1 MRWLFA
7 LWMIMAASVLTA
19 QPVVTSSQVSDASVT
34 IYRDPNR
41 GMGPMNKD
49 WPSGYALISETRTIT
64 IPAGEAI
71 IRFEGVAEGMLP
83 ESAIVTGL
91 PASVRE
97 KNRDARL
104 ISPAG
109 LIGANLKRRVELVR
123 TNTQTGKVTRQD
135 AIIQSG
141 PTGGVILQT
150 EEGVVALG
158 CSGVAERLKYD
169 GLPEGLTA
177 KPTLSV
183 LTTSPKAVTAKVT
196 LTYIAQ
202 GFDWSSNYVAETV
215 PGGNTLKLIG
225 WATLV
230 NGGAQ
235 SFNNARLQLVAGRA
249 NYQQRALQTRD
260 RDPYVRLQCWPM
272 DGTSTYPSWE
282 LDRLELQSKDDLGE
296 IEEMVATG
304 SAVRKNRRAPQ
315 MVMNDYA
322 PAPAPA
328 PPPPPEN
335 LGDLKLYR
343 VSDRVTV
350 AAQATK
356 QVAMVIENKVRFD
369 RVFQANAYYANG
381 FIPTTFTVEATNK
394 KEGGLGLALPAGT
407 IAFYENINGNN
418 LFVGESNAPDYAD
431 GEDVR
436 FVLGQSSMVHSQ
448 GVVTNQSDGGNT
460 HSITIKNANPVA
472 INVEILL
479 PTRPKDKGAKDKG
492 EGFMLKRGQWV
503 WRGSV
508 PANGERIV
516 TYEYAR

>member
-1 MRWLFA
+1 MRLLLT
-7 LWMIMAASVLTA
+7 LWMMITA
-19 QPVVTSSQVSDASVT
+19 DALSAQQVVTSTQVSDASVT

-41 GMGPMNKD
+41 GMGPMNRD
-49 WPSGYALISETRTIT
+49 WPGGYALISETRTIT
-64 IPAGEAI
+64 IPAGDAT

-91 PASVRE
+91 PSSVRE

-109 LIGANLKRRVELVR
+109 LVAANMKRRVELVR
-123 TNTQTGKVTRQD
+123 TNKQTGKVIKQN
-135 AIIQSG
+135 AVIQAG
-141 PTGGVILQT
+141 PTGGIILQT
-150 EEGVVALG
+150 DEGVVALG
-158 CSGVAERLKYD
+158 CEGVAERLRYD
-169 GLPEGLTA
+169 GLPDGLSA

-215 PGGNTLKLIG
+215 PQGNTLKLLG

-235 SFNNARLQLVAGRA
+235 SFSNARLQLVAGRA
-249 NYQQRALQTRD
+249 NYQRRAIQTRD
-260 RDPYVRLQCWPM
+260 RNPYVRLQCWPM
-272 DGTSTYPSWE
+272 DGTSTHPSWE
-282 LDRLELQSKDDLGE
+282 LDRLELESSRDDKIVVTGMMARKSKAMPAMAMDY
-296 IEEMVATG
+296 
-304 SAVRKNRRAPQ
+304 SAQA
-315 MVMNDYA
+315 
-322 PAPAPA
+322 APA
-328 PPPPPEN
+328 PPPPPES

-343 VSDRVTV
+343 VPERVTV

-369 RVFQANAYYANG
+369 RVFQANAQYGNSIMPA
-381 FIPTTFTVEATNK
+381 TFTVEATNK
-394 KEGGLGLALPAGT
+394 KESGLGLPLPAGA
-407 IAFYENINGNN
+407 IAFYENIRGSN

-436 FVLGQSSMVHSQ
+436 FILGQSSMVHSQ
-448 GVVTNQSDGGNT
+448 SVVTAQQDGKNT
-460 HSITIKNANPVA
+460 QVVTIKNAHPVD
-472 INVEILL
+472 INVEVLL
-479 PTRPKDKGAKDKG
+479 VTRPKNLDG
-492 EGFMLKRGQWV
+492 GFMQKRGQWV
-503 WRGSV
+503 WRGTV

-516 TYEYAR
+516 TYQYGE

>member
-1 MRWLFA
+1 MRYLLAF
-7 LWMIMAASVLTA
+7 WMMISASLLSA
-19 QPVVTSSQVSDASVT
+19 QPVVTSTQVSDASVT

-41 GMGPMNKD
+41 GAGPMNSN
-49 WPSGYALISETRTIT
+49 WPGGYALISETRTIT

-91 PASVRE
+91 PSAVRE

-109 LIGANLKRRVELVR
+109 LVAANLKRRVELVR
-123 TNTQTGKVTRQD
+123 TNRETGKVIRQG

-141 PTGGVILQT
+141 PAGGVILQT

-158 CSGVAERLKYD
+158 CSGLAEKLKYD

-183 LTTSPKAVTAKVT
+183 LTTSTKAVTAKVT

-249 NYQQRALQTRD
+249 NYQQRAIQTRD

-282 LDRLELQSKDDLGE
+282 LDRLELQSRDDLKDYSFMKRKGRSVQG
-296 IEEMVATG
+296 MVAMK
-304 SAVRKNRRAPQ
+304 V
-315 MVMNDYA
+315 A
-322 PAPAPA
+322 PAPMAEPA

-343 VSDRVTV
+343 VADRVTV

-369 RVFQANAYYANG
+369 RVFQANANYANG

-407 IAFYENINGNN
+407 IAFYENVNGSN

-436 FVLGQSSMVHSQ
+436 FILGQSSMVHSQ

-460 HSITIKNANPVA
+460 HSITIKNANPVT
-472 INVEILL
+472 INVEIIL
-479 PTRPKDKGAKDKG
+479 PTRPKDKGTKEKG
-492 EGFMLKRGQWV
+492 EGFMQKRGQWV

-508 PANGERIV
+508 PANNERIV